1 MSFGDSPLVNPS
13 PVLPSSSNSFN
24 QPPINPSDDS
34 SSPYYLHP
42 SDNPGA
48 LLVSEIF
55 NGENYVAW
63 SRSIVIALTV
73 KNKVQFIDGS
83 IVSPS
88 IDQLVKHTAW
98 LRANNLVLSWLMN
111 SISKEIR
118 NSLLFVVSAVDLWTE
133 LKVRYLRSDGPR
145 VFQLEKSLSCISQGA
160 LSVTEYFTIGHF
172 QHALVARW
180 QHALVNF
187 STFYKSDSNLI
198 MYSNSW
204 WG

>member
-34 SSPYYLHP
+34 SSPYYLHL
-42 SDNPGA
+42 A
-48 LLVSEIF
+48 TITVLC
-55 NGENYVAW
+55 Y
-63 SRSIVIALTV
+63 RSIVIALTV

-98 LRANNLVLSWLMN
+98 LRANNSVLFWLMN

-118 NSLLFVVSAVDLWTE
+118 NNLLFVVSAVDLWTE

-145 VFQLEKSLSCISQGA
+145 VFQLEKSLSCIEKV
-160 LSVTEYFTIGHF
+160 LCLLLNISVPLRPFGMSTLAIGHF

>member
-1 MSFGDSPLVNPS
+1 MSSADLPPVNPS
-13 PVLPSSSNSFN
+13 PVNPSSFNSFPFN
-24 QPPINPSDDS
+24 HPPINPSDDS

-42 SDNPGA
+42 SDNPGT

-73 KNKVQFIDGS
+73 KNKVQFTDGS

-88 IDQLVKHTAW
+88 TDQIFRHTAW

-118 NSLLFVVSAVDLWTE
+118 NSLLFVVSAVDL
-133 LKVRYLRSDGPR
+133 
-145 VFQLEKSLSCISQGA
+145 
-160 LSVTEYFTIGHF
+160 
-172 QHALVARW
+172 
-180 QHALVNF
+180 
-187 STFYKSDSNLI
+187 
-198 MYSNSW
+198 
-204 WG
+204 